1 MTQTLTPQAFDA
13 LVAEGYS
20 RIPVTRTLLA
30 DTETPLSTYTKL
42 CDEALF
48 LSLRVSGGG

>member
-1 MTQTLTPQAFDA
+1 MTQTLSQTAFDA

-42 CDEALF
+42 CDQPYSF
-48 LSLRVSGGG
+48 LSSQ